1 MNRPANAHTERSI
14 MLFWKKDTFIKDI
27 LLLLLVSILG
37 TALFAG
43 GFALTTNKY
52 FAGAISGVI
61 GDVGQC
67 DLLFQ
72 TREELKG
79 AMVRQINQI
88 IAEQFPGATLKE
100 GISIAGKASFFL
112 TLPPQYKNKTI
123 YNSLGYY
130 FNNLPGNGNYSV
142 MTEPRFHITS
152 VPAGIF
158 DLLSKQVEEIPGVNF
173 TYNDGG
179 NIGVILNDTKVGNKV
194 IRKAKELLNKYQ
206 IIEVRLGAPAGPEE
220 LMALGKKVSQALIGV
235 KGLGYVRDITM
246 ASGTDDYQ
254 YLVNTLYEVKKFMLA
269 YAAEV
274 KIYPNPG
281 QILEVGDLLVVNGQ
295 NKNAIKPGRLLEPLE
310 VVVKITT
317 KDSAGIRGLIIQ
329 GDSSFLTDNNA
340 FRLLPGDKIGGLAGT
355 VEVSSR
361 KTQLVYGMDQG
372 IKLLTQ
378 LNLAIADYNNYT
390 GGPGLTVKGVEN
402 VFKRLNEVKNTLN
415 TVEAGITNLNGKV
428 SRQNLTKMVNL
439 LEGVSNDLD
448 YLAKTFGRIRILEN
462 RFDQAVRG
470 LDGVQF
476 LIGTALN
483 SAGQSGGISEKAQQ
497 LGGQLGI
504 VENAIRGRIQKL
516 DDFLNR
522 FNPLVATLLSW
533 RNKARDFAAQINNF
547 GAVLTPGS
555 PNYQNFTALIR
566 ATDQTITNITGFNL
580 PAMKTGLNIISDRLL
595 GSDKI
600 DLTAL
605 IAEVQKVRDSLPKL
619 LDEEIGH
626 AVNLMDKYVGGGTS
640 PGESVQIFTNS
651 SIDRELVNA
660 RIRDVMNNSQA
671 GIFSLPVGTIQP
683 DIRGELY
690 KILGE
695 VRSTIAALVIL
706 ILWIL
711 TFILDQ
717 SLIISMLKLMDFSL
731 LPKKYDWGRPG
742 LNWGYG
748 ILLHLLH
755 PANLYA
761 VIVSGFFLGLTFPL
775 AGARIPYLS
784 NWGVGILG
792 GLLGMVITVVAE
804 RVNPINKDEVLAG
817 LSLGLP
823 FKTIMREIVIPAGRP
838 GILQLLNRWKMIMK

>member
-1 MNRPANAHTERSI
+1 

-37 TALFAG
+37 TALLAG
-43 GFALTTNKY
+43 GFALATDKY
-52 FAGAISGVI
+52 FAGAVSGFI

-79 AMVRQINQI
+79 AMVRRIHQIVD
-88 IAEQFPGATLKE
+88 EQFPGATLKE
-100 GISIAGKASFFL
+100 GITIAGKASYFL

-179 NIGVILNDTKVGNKV
+179 NIGVILNDTKAGTKV
-194 IRKAKELLNKYQ
+194 MRKAKELLNKYQ
-206 IIEVRLGAPAGPEE
+206 ILEVRLGAPADPEA
-220 LMALGKKVSQALIGV
+220 LMSLGKKVSQGLVGI
-235 KGLGYVRDITM
+235 KGLEQVRDITM
-246 ASGTDDYQ
+246 DSGTDDYQ
-254 YLVNTLYEVKKFMLA
+254 YLVNTLYEVKRFMLA

-274 KIYPNPG
+274 KVHPNSG
-281 QILEVGDLLVVNGQ
+281 QMVEVGDILVINGQ
-295 NKNAIKPGRLLEPLE
+295 NKTVVKPGSLLEPME
-310 VVVKITT
+310 VVVKITA
-317 KDSAGIRGLIIQ
+317 KDAAGIRGLIIQ
-329 GDSSFLTDNNA
+329 GDSSFLTDNKA
-340 FRLLPGDKIGGLAGT
+340 YHLLPGDKIGGLAGT

-372 IKLLTQ
+372 IKLLNQ
-378 LNLAIADYNNYT
+378 VNLAIADYNNYT
-390 GGPGLTVKGVEN
+390 GGPGLTVQGVEN
-402 VFKRLNEVKNTLN
+402 AFKRLIEVKNTLN
-415 TVEAGITNLNGKV
+415 TIESSITNLNGKV
-428 SRQNLTKMVNL
+428 SRQNLAKMVNL
-439 LEGVSNDLD
+439 LEGVSSDLD
-448 YLAKTFGRIRILEN
+448 YLAQTFGRIRILES

-470 LDGVQF
+470 LDGAQF
-476 LIGTALN
+476 LVGAALN
-483 SAGQSGGISEKAQQ
+483 SAGQGGISDKAQQ
-497 LGGQLGI
+497 LGERLGM
-504 VENAIRGRIQKL
+504 VEDAVRGRVKKV

-547 GAVLTPGS
+547 GTAFTPGS
-555 PNYQNFTALIR
+555 ANYQNLTGMIR
-566 ATDQTITNITGFNL
+566 ATDKTITNITGFNL
-580 PAMKTGLNIISDRLL
+580 PDMKMGLNIISDRLL
-595 GSDKI
+595 GSGKI

-605 IAEVQKVRDSLPKL
+605 IAEIQRVRDSLPKL

-626 AVNLMDKYVGGGTS
+626 AVNLMDKYVGSGS
-640 PGESVQIFTNS
+640 NPGESVQIFTNS
-651 SIDRELVNA
+651 SVDRELVNA
-660 RIRDVMNNSQA
+660 KIRDVMNNSQA
-671 GIFSLPVGTIQP
+671 GIFSLPVATIQP

-695 VRSTIAALVIL
+695 VRSTIAALVVL

-717 SLIISMLKLMDFSL
+717 SLIISMLKLMDFSV
-731 LPKKYDWGRPG
+731 LPKKYDWGRSG
-742 LNWGYG
+742 LNWGYQ
-748 ILLHLLH
+748 ILLRLLH

-761 VIVSGFFLGLTFPL
+761 VIVSGFFLGLAFPL
-775 AGARIPYLS
+775 AGAGIPYLS
-784 NWGVGILG
+784 NWIIGLLG
-792 GLLGMVITVVAE
+792 GLLGVVISMVAE

-838 GILQLLNRWKMIMK
+838 GILQLINRWKMVIK